1 MMEDIMQEIL
11 IREIYHHP
19 ESRKIHLPPTVGFK
33 YNVVGKPKQERFY
46 GVGNAKWWYQWN
58 EPND

>member
-1 MMEDIMQEIL
+1 MQEIL